1 MKTVQLSIIMGIL
14 IVVAITVGIVLLNHA
29 SYQPKCIEGRLPN
42 GTCAGPIS
50 IELGTSE
57 RFVRMECDTPY
68 IPPTIQIVT
77 LPNGTTL
84 TVNKIPVFLMKPNST
99 GKICTKNWSY
109 DKSINYS
116 GKVMAGIGKGNSAFS
131 DVTISPFPNNID
143 IDHSMNKTIA
153 YTITTSKDAGFYRIN
168 PMFSNCG
175 GFPLAVGYDASHLFD
190 NDFPWLWDVL
200 PCPFGGIGVQ
210 VTGLSGI
217 DVAYITKVY

>member
-1 MKTVQLSIIMGIL
+1 MKTLHLSIIIGI
-14 IVVAITVGIVLLNHA
+14 GIVAVITSGIFLINYE
-29 SYQPKCIEGRLPN
+29 SYKPMCAEGRLPN
-42 GTCAGPIS
+42 GTCAGPVE

-57 RFVRMECDTPY
+57 RFVRMKCDTPY
-68 IPPTIQIVT
+68 VPPMIQTIT
-77 LPNGTTL
+77 LPNGTTH

-99 GKICTKNWSY
+99 GKICTENWSFGE
-109 DKSINYS
+109 SINYS
-116 GKVMAGIGKGNSAFS
+116 GKVIAGIGKDNSEFS

-143 IDHSMNKTIA
+143 IDHSMNKTIT

-175 GFPLAVGYDASHLFD
+175 GFPLAVGYDTSHLFD